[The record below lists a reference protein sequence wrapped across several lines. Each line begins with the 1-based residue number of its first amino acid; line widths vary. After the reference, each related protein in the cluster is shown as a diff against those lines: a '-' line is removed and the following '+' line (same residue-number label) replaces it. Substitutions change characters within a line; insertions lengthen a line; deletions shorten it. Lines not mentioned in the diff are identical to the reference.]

1 MVIVRWY
8 TKKNLTRTFSIK
20 FGGRLPI
27 NKINSSRDSFSPK
40 MRRNKRCNEKCA
52 SSLDKMAMFTFS
64 NTILSMS
71 TCTRELSKCAL
82 GGEKLAKS

>member
-1 MVIVRWY
+1 MVIVRRY
-8 TKKNLTRTFSIK
+8 TKKNLTRTFASK